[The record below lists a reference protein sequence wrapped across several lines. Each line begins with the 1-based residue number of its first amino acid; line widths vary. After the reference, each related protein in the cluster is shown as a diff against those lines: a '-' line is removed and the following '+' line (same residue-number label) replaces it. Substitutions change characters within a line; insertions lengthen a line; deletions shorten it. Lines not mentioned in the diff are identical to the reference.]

1 MISVNVYDPA
11 VKLQKKINAHQ
22 DMQRINDLV
31 RFNYCDIDEIL
42 FHTYKNGLKIV
53 LLVIDFTSAVQ
64 MEYIKKLCDIAEA
77 KVIVASSVTAYPLVR
92 SAFKAG
98 VYDYLDYNSLE
109 NTLYNSFKVILEEE
123 GELFLPAEIREKM
136 KSISKHIF
144 DGGNNLSEY
153 VENIVDNI
161 FAKWGDDDMARQQI
175 IESLKI
181 ESYKYF
187 VASKPWLEKFIY
199 RGNYIKDIGFECMD
213 KQSVYAMLYHYY
225 FAVNVLFQKYNVID
239 VDVTIYTI
247 GKEIIKQV
255 DSKITLESVSNEIFL
270 NKSYI
275 SHIFK
280 TKSGVSFNDFVLDVK
295 IDRAKVL
302 LQYPNITINQISDT
316 LAFCNS
322 AYFAMI
328 FKRMV
333 GKTPTQYKNEMC
345 RIFSNKRVSI

>member
-1 MISVNVYDPA
+1 MINVSVYDPTR
-11 VKLQKKINAHQ
+11 KLQKKMTNRQ
-22 DMQRINDLV
+22 DMQRVTDLV
-31 RFNYCDIDEIL
+31 KFDLYEIDEIL
-42 FHTYKNGLKIV
+42 FLTYKNDLKIV
-53 LLVIDFTSAVQ
+53 ILVVDFTSLVH
-64 MEYIKKLCDIAEA
+64 MDYIQKLCDISES
-77 KVIVASSVTAYPLVR
+77 KIIVISNTTTYSLVR
-92 SAFKAG
+92 SAFLAG
-98 VYDYLDYNSLE
+98 VYDYLDYNTIE
-109 NTLYNSFKVILEEE
+109 YTLYNSLQSILKQQSK
-123 GELFLPAEIREKM
+123 LFFPTEIREKM

-144 DGGNNLSEY
+144 DGGNNLAEY

-161 FAKWGDDDMARQQI
+161 FTKWGDDDMARQQI

-199 RGNYIKDIGFECMD
+199 RGNYIKEIGFECMD

-225 FAVNVLFQKYNVID
+225 FAVNILFKKYNVID

-255 DSKITLESVSNEIFL
+255 DSKITLESISNAIFL

-280 TKSGVSFNDFVLDVK
+280 TKTGVSFNDFVLDVK

-302 LQYPNITINQISDT
+302 LQYPNMTVNQISDT

-328 FKRMV
+328 FKRLV
-333 GKTPTQYKNEMC
+333 GKTPTQYKDEI
-345 RIFSNKRVSI
+345 RGLFSNK